1 MIAILDG
8 SMAAA
13 RKLHP
18 AHLLRIF
25 GISSILSLGVLTLI
39 GWKLG
44 PHAMLLALMLCIIEV
59 TFSFDNA
66 IINARILRHMSQFW
80 QQMFLTVGILIAV
93 FGMRLVFPIVIVAVT
108 AQLDWKTVI
117 DLALNH
123 PAEYSR
129 ELAESHSIIASFGG
143 SFLLMLGLH
152 FFLDRAKDLHWL
164 PFERQLSRHGSGWLP
179 LIIALAITGVLAIIP
194 GHEDSLTTAYA
205 GVAGVLTYLVIH
217 GLSQVFGHNKALT
230 STAAKTGMAAF
241 VSFLYLEILDAS
253 FSFDGVIGAFAI
265 TSDVIIIAAG
275 LGIGA
280 LWVRSLTVFMVRRKV
295 LEQYRYLEHGAHYT
309 ILILAIILL
318 ASMFIHLPEAIPGL
332 IGISVIGASLWSS
345 RRTRHA

>member
-1 MIAILDG
+1 
-8 SMAAA
+8 MATAQN
-13 RKLHP
+13 LHS
-18 AHLLRIF
+18 AHPLRIF
-25 GISSILSLGVLTLI
+25 GISGVLTLGVLGLI
-39 GWKLG
+39 AWKLG
-44 PHAMLLALMLCIIEV
+44 PHATLLALMLCIIEV

-80 QQMFLTVGILIAV
+80 QQMFSTVGILVAV
-93 FGMRLVFPIVIVAVT
+93 FGMRLVFPIAIVAVT

-123 PAEYSR
+123 PQEYSR

-152 FFLDRAKDLHWL
+152 FFLDRHKTLHWL
-164 PFERQLSRHGSGWLP
+164 PFEKQLSRFGSWWLP
-179 LIIALAITGVLAIIP
+179 VMIALVATLILAVLP
-194 GHEDSLTTAYA
+194 GHEDSTTTAIA
-205 GVAGVLTYLVIH
+205 GVAGLLTYLAIH
-217 GLSQVFGHNKALT
+217 GLSEVFGHNKALT
-230 STAAKTGMAAF
+230 STTVKTGVAAF

-332 IGISVIGASLWSS
+332 IGISVIGASLWMS
-345 RRTRHA
+345 RRAQHA

>member
-1 MIAILDG
+1 MH
-8 SMAAA
+8 SS
-13 RKLHP
+13 HP
-18 AHLLRIF
+18 LRIF
-25 GISSILSLGVLTLI
+25 GVSGALTLVVLMLVA
-39 GWKLG
+39 WKLG
-44 PHAMLLALMLCIIEV
+44 PHATLLALMLCIIEI

-80 QQMFLTVGILIAV
+80 QQMFLTIGILIAV
-93 FGMRLVFPIVIVAVT
+93 FGMRLVFPIAIVAIT
-108 AQLDWKTVI
+108 AQLDWKTVL

-129 ELAESHSIIASFGG
+129 QLVASHSIIASFGG

-152 FFLDRAKDLHWL
+152 FFLDKAKAVHWL
-164 PFERQLSRHGSGWLP
+164 SFEKQLSRRGSQWVP
-179 LIIALAITGVLAIIP
+179 VVIALAVTFILAALP
-194 GHEDSLTTAYA
+194 GHKDPMITAYA
-205 GVAGVLTYLVIH
+205 GVAGILTFLVIH
-217 GLSQVFGHNKALT
+217 GLSEVFGHNKALT
-230 STAAKTGMAAF
+230 STAVKTGMAAF
-241 VSFLYLEILDAS
+241 VSFLYLEVLDAS

-309 ILILAIILL
+309 ILILAVILL
-318 ASMFIHLPEAIPGL
+318 ASMFIHLPEAVPGL
-332 IGISVIGASLWSS
+332 IGISIIGASVWSS
-345 RRTRHA
+345 RKEMAK